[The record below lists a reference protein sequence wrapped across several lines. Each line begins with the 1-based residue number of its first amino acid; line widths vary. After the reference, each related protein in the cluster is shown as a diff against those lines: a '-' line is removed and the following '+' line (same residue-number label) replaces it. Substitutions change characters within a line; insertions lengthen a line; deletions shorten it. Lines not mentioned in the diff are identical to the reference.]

1 MKVYSKVINL
11 STNKDV
17 KDTNIV
23 CISDLH
29 YSKKLNKKVLPYLYN
44 EICSCHPDYI
54 CFLGDLLNDD
64 SFEDVY
70 NYITY
75 LSYIAPVIMIDGNH
89 DIKSFKVDDEEHI
102 NKHHILSNELKF
114 LLSNIPNV
122 YYLNENQSELFD
134 GISFTG
140 TDFYHHTHED
150 ENIQFLRA
158 NEPDIDANDYNILLC
173 HSPYIIKK
181 DVFDKLPPVY
191 KDFDAA
197 FTGHIHNALM
207 PAYIDQHIKGN
218 LGLFTVDTGFFPT
231 DYVGEKNIKLDDNK
245 RLTRINVPALRTFNG
260 DNIVAQAANKF
271 YPPSLRLI
279 KIKKN

>member
-1 MKVYSKVINL
+1 MKVYSKEITLN
-11 STNKDV
+11 TDKNV
-17 KDTNIV
+17 KDTRIA

-29 YSKKLNKKVLPYLYN
+29 YSKKLNKKIIPYLYN
-44 EICSCHPDYI
+44 KLCECHPDYI

-70 NYITY
+70 KYITY
-75 LSYIAPVIMIDGNH
+75 FSYIAPVLLIDGNH
-89 DIKSFKVDDEEHI
+89 DIKSFAVDDEIHE

-114 LLSNIPNV
+114 LLNEIPNV
-122 YYLNENQSELFD
+122 YYLNENRTEYFD

-158 NEPDIDANDYNILLC
+158 NEPEIDANDFNILLC

-181 DVFDKLPPVY
+181 DVFKQLPVEY
-191 KDFDAA
+191 QDFDAA

-207 PAYIDQHIKGN
+207 PAYIDNKIKAN
-218 LGLFTVDTGFFPT
+218 IGLFTVDDGFFPT
-231 DYVGEKNIKLDDNK
+231 DYLGEKKIKLDNGK
-245 RLTRINVPALRTFNG
+245 SLTRINVPPIRTFNG
-260 DNIVAQAANKF
+260 DNIVVQTANKF
-271 YPPSLRLI
+271 YPPSMRLV